1 MSSTGTI
8 LGLAWRSLLN
18 RKGTALVTVFAIAV
32 SVALLIGVE
41 RIRGEAR
48 TSFANTISGTDLIVG
63 ARSGPINL
71 LLYSVFRIGNATNN
85 ISWESYERWA
95 SNPQVQWT
103 IPLSLGDSHRGYRVL
118 GTTGAYFEHYRFARD
133 RGLEF
138 SAGKPFEAELD
149 AVVGADVARELGYSV
164 GDEIV
169 VSHGIGATSFVHHD
183 DKPFTVTGILAK
195 TGTPVDR
202 TVHVSLAGIDAMHEG
217 WPDAG
222 TGGAAVPPAMGA
234 RVPAP
239 AKPLPSVAEDDHD
252 HDDEHDHEGAD
263 HDHDGDHDHEGAD
276 HDHDDEYDHAA
287 ADHDHDDEHD
297 HEGADHDHEAG
308 AITAFLVGLNSRIA
322 TLQVQRNINEDENEA
337 LMAIIPGVAL
347 QELWGLV
354 GIVETALLAVS
365 AFVVLAGLLGM
376 LSALLTS
383 LNERRRE
390 MAILRAVGARPWH
403 VLALL
408 VLEAGLLAFS
418 GAALGVLAVYGL
430 IWGLSPVAETA
441 FGVFIGAAAPGLFDA
456 LIVGAVTAAGLLIGL
471 IPAWRAYRNTLID
484 GLQIRV

>member
-1 MSSTGTI
+1 MTAGGTI

-95 SNPQVQWT
+95 SNPQVSWT
-103 IPLSLGDSHRGYRVL
+103 IPLSLGDSHRGFRVL

-133 RGLEF
+133 RGLSF
-138 SAGKPFEAELD
+138 AAGGPFESELD
-149 AVVGADVARELGYSV
+149 AVVGADVARELGYAV

-222 TGGAAVPPAMGA
+222 GAAGGPM
-234 RVPAP
+234 
-239 AKPLPSVAEDDHD
+239 
-252 HDDEHDHEGAD
+252 
-263 HDHDGDHDHEGAD
+263 
-276 HDHDDEYDHAA
+276 
-287 ADHDHDDEHD
+287 
-297 HEGADHDHEAG
+297 
-308 AITAFLVGLNSRIA
+308 
-322 TLQVQRNINEDENEA
+322 
-337 LMAIIPGVAL
+337 
-347 QELWGLV
+347 
-354 GIVETALLAVS
+354 
-365 AFVVLAGLLGM
+365 
-376 LSALLTS
+376 
-383 LNERRRE
+383 
-390 MAILRAVGARPWH
+390 VGARLPSAAAAPRADEDGKGARRDGRGRSRRARCGDLLLSPWPGEY
-403 VLALL
+403 LL
-408 VLEAGLLAFS
+408 VLRLDGRPGVDAEPRPERGDAGSHGRLRTPGRGSAQDDGHDPGRGGRPRS
-418 GAALGVLAVYGL
+418 
-430 IWGLSPVAETA
+430 LSPSPLRSKV
-441 FGVFIGAAAPGLFDA
+441 VNPPD
-456 LIVGAVTAAGLLIGL
+456 
-471 IPAWRAYRNTLID
+471 
-484 GLQIRV
+484 